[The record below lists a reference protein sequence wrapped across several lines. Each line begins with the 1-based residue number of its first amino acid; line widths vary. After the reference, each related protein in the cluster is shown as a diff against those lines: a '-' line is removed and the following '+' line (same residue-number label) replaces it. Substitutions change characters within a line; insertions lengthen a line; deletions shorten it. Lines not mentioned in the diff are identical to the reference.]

1 MKSGKIKFKTTH
13 HASEFINFNT
23 RVKNGGWFVFCQ
35 GERKTQAYQ
44 TGKKCLQV
52 IKRVS
57 VSKKC
62 LQVMGSEVLLVGFI
76 RCLQRQ
82 IIGDIRRS
90 NDSI

>member
-35 GERKTQAYQ
+35 GERTTQAYQ
-44 TGKKCLQV
+44 TG
-52 IKRVS
+52 
-57 VSKKC
+57 KKC

-76 RCLQRQ
+76 GCLQRQ